1 MAINPINHVFEVTAG
16 KECDLVIAE
25 TNDTAIAK
33 FEKITT
39 IMGKKIDTKKIK
51 AEFLYTIK

>member
-1 MAINPINHVFEVTAG
+1 MAINPINHVFEVKAG
-16 KECDLVIAE
+16 KYEDLVIAQ
-25 TNDTAIAK
+25 TNDEAASK

-51 AEFLYTIK
+51 TEFLYTIK